1 MSFKIFSLQLT
12 GKIKPVNTI
21 ENHRKSLAEDYDEFQ
36 KTEVSE
42 ELKNFLDIE
51 NYINSQEFKKKKKDI
66 EALQFKGSVEDNQL
80 KEYRRLKKSARI
92 RKYFQLVGS
101 ADLARFETGKE
112 SQKMADYYSL
122 LEYIKEGQFEKD
134 KKEIQSQ
141 VFKGSVEEK
150 HLIDFRRLDK
160 SAAIRAYNEL
170 DGSEKLLKH
179 KTFENS
185 EKLKTFSQLK
195 NSTDKEKRKEFNQL
209 KKDAGIKAYFRF
221 EKTKKLKL
229 YHEVSGSHDLTRY
242 IELKEFVS
250 TETFKKQEAFLKDK
264 KKFEKSEAFQKQ
276 NEFKKL
282 SADDIVKFVLKY
294 EKSGLYK
301 NYLDVKDSFDLKRYQ
316 ELEELIQTQEF
327 IAKKNWLEDK
337 KRWEKTDDYKM
348 EQQYLQEKAKPEFV
362 KYFKYKDSTAFDF
375 FKKWE
380 TVFEDN
386 FTGNKIN
393 KEKWSTF
400 IPAAE
405 KLLGANYAMPGDLN
419 IFTSGSNLKVENKL
433 SIQVKNE
440 KVSGMVWQMPA
451 GFVPTDFEY
460 TSGML
465 NTGDRFLME
474 DGILEA
480 KIHFNPVKQV
490 ASSFSLSGQETMPRV
505 NLIEMGVKNNVGI
518 ASVNSNGKIENSGLD
533 ISNLKKGEYI
543 FGLEKSG
550 GDFIW
555 KINETEVWRQNNS
568 GLNKPLQLGASSLV
582 IEKIT
587 GTQMPVNFEINWVKC
602 YRKK

>member
-185 EKLKTFSQLK
+185 EKLKTFNELK
-195 NSTDKEKRKEFNQL
+195 NSTNKEKRKEFNQL
-209 KKDAGIKAYFRF
+209 KKDAGVKAYFRF

-242 IELKEFVS
+242 KELKEFVS